1 MTEASVFS
9 SIGNVYKVMTTFAIV
24 NDAPALKQAD
34 VGVAVAGG
42 SEVAMVIDLALN
54 SEITFLTVLVAIGS
68 CRPHSLV

>member
-1 MTEASVFS
+1 
-9 SIGNVYKVMTTFAIV
+9 MTTFAIV